1 MRCGAVVVGLVA
13 IAACGDAPPDPT
25 DRPTDRIDDDIAR
38 LAGDRELT
46 PGVQILDRFGGA
58 GRGAARDW
66 LAEQL
71 AAIGFATEIVDYD
84 TGGNVLGRLPAT
96 DGGTAWVVVGAHF
109 DSVRG
114 CPGANDNATGVA
126 VALAVARA
134 LVSLPDRRRGA
145 LVAFFDEEEAG
156 LIGSTQVAKGLVGT
170 DVVAVHTVDQVGW
183 DEDGD
188 QVLEIER
195 PTDALYAEYEAAADE
210 LAMTVRR
217 TDTGGTDHVAFRDRG
232 YAAAGVTEE
241 YAGGDTT
248 PHRHEPGDTYDTVD
262 VDYAIAAARLV
273 TRVVSREVAAESWR
287 P

>member
-13 IAACGDAPPDPT
+13 IAACGDGGGDEPPA
-25 DRPTDRIDDDIAR
+25 PTDRIDDDIAR
-38 LAGDRELT
+38 LAG
-46 PGVQILDRFGGA
+46 
-58 GRGAARDW
+58 
-66 LAEQL
+66 
-71 AAIGFATEIVDYD
+71 
-84 TGGNVLGRLPAT
+84 
-96 DGGTAWVVVGAHF
+96 
-109 DSVRG
+109 
-114 CPGANDNATGVA
+114 
-126 VALAVARA
+126 
-134 LVSLPDRRRGA
+134 LV
-145 LVAFFDEEEAG
+145 
-156 LIGSTQVAKGLVGT
+156 GSTQVAKGLAGT

-210 LAMTVRR
+210 LAMAVRR